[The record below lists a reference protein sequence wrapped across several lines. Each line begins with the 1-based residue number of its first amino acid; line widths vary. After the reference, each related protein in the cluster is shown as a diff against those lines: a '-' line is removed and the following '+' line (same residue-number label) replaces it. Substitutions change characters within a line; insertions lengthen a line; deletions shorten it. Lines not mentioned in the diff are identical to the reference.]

1 MQLSIFSLVEPPASP
16 SASRDSDRDWTIRAA
31 TWPSSIWAWLTDTGP
46 VGWCGRTCPVSCHRA
61 RDGILVPSS
70 GVWANSGMAGPTE
83 CWTLN
88 TCEHAAF
95 PVPFPSDGDVCSL
108 SDILETGDL
117 PRRFFLTPKACA
129 GILRRAVGRGKV
141 LPPPLQRALQAVA
154 GSGPTSIS
162 TVV

>member
-1 MQLSIFSLVEPPASP
+1 
-16 SASRDSDRDWTIRAA
+16 
-31 TWPSSIWAWLTDTGP
+31 
-46 VGWCGRTCPVSCHRA
+46 
-61 RDGILVPSS
+61 
-70 GVWANSGMAGPTE
+70 MAGPTE

-129 GILRRAVGRGKV
+129 GILRRAVGRGKT

-154 GSGPTSIS
+154 GLGPTSIS
-162 TVV
+162 TAG